1 MNARRHTL
9 ETVALRKE
17 YPGTVALRDVS
28 LKCEGGE
35 IRVLLGKNGA
45 GKSTLVRL
53 LGGAVQPTSGDI
65 LVDGNRVRFRSP
77 GEAFRKG
84 IVTVHQEL
92 SLIPGL
98 TVAENIFLGRLPR
111 RGAGLIDWRTAYRM
125 ADALLGELGLALDVR
140 APAGKLGI
148 AQQQM
153 IEIAKAMSHAP
164 SVLMLDEPT
173 SALAQ
178 RETDRLFTLLKRLAA
193 KGVVLL
199 YVTHRLGEIHAIA
212 DAVTVLRNGAL
223 VGTIPVGEA
232 TSAAI
237 VGMMF
242 GETVGTERPPEPPR
256 SGVPVMD
263 VRGFTGRGA
272 YSDISFTLHQG
283 EILGIAGV
291 LGAGRTELLRGLFGA
306 DPHEA
311 GLVTIGGETVFPS
324 SPSQMKKLGVAL
336 APEDRKAEGL
346 VQILSTRVN
355 INLADFWPPSLHW
368 ITTAGREREVAMNYV
383 RRMDIAVSGVD
394 SAVSDLSGG
403 SQQKVVIAKWLN
415 TGPRVL
421 LLDEPTRGVDI
432 QAKRQVFDI
441 VRGLSGQ
448 GISSIVVSSEL
459 EELMEVCHR
468 ILILKKGKMTGE
480 LFPHEA
486 TLENLISK
494 CME

>member
-1 MNARRHTL
+1 MTPRRHTL

-28 LKCEGGE
+28 LRCEGGE
-35 IRVLLGKNGA
+35 IRALLGKNGA

-53 LGGAVQPTSGDI
+53 LGGAVQPTSGAI
-65 LVDGNRVRFRSP
+65 LVDGNQVRFRSP
-77 GEAFRKG
+77 GEASRRG

-111 RGAGLIDWRTAYRM
+111 RRSGLIDWRTACST
-125 ADALLGELGLALDVR
+125 ADALLDELGLALDVR
-140 APAGKLGI
+140 APAGRFGV

-173 SALAQ
+173 SALAH
-178 RETDRLFTLLKRLAA
+178 READRLFTLLKRLAA

-199 YVTHRLGEIHAIA
+199 YITHRLEEIHRIA

-223 VGTIPVGEA
+223 VGTIPIGEA
-232 TSAAI
+232 TPAAI
-237 VGMMF
+237 VSMMF
-242 GETVGTERPPEPPR
+242 GETVRKERPPEPAP

-263 VRGFTGRGA
+263 VRGFTGREA
-272 YSDISFTLHQG
+272 YRDISFTLHRG

-311 GLVTIGGETVFPS
+311 GSVTVDGTTVSPS
-324 SPSQMKKLGVAL
+324 SPFQMKKLGVAL
-336 APEDRKAEGL
+336 APEDRKTEGL
-346 VQILSTRVN
+346 VQILSTRLN
-355 INLADFWPPSLHW
+355 INLAAFWPPSLHR
-368 ITTAGREREVAMNYV
+368 ITTARRERGVAMKYI
-383 RRMDIAVSGVD
+383 RTMDIAVPSVD
-394 SAVSDLSGG
+394 SPVSDLSGG
-403 SQQKVVIAKWLN
+403 NQQKVVIAKWLN

-421 LLDEPTRGVDI
+421 LLDEPTRGIDM
-432 QAKRQVFDI
+432 QAKQQVFDI
-441 VRGLSGQ
+441 VRGLSAQ

-468 ILILKKGKMTGE
+468 ILILKKGKMTAE
-480 LFPHEA
+480 LLPHDS
-486 TLENLISK
+486 TLENLISA